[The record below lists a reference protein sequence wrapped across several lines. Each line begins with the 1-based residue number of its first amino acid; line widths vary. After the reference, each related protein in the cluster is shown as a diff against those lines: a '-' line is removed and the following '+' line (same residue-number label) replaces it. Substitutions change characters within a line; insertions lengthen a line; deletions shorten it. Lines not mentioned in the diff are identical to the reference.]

1 MAQISHQMLPFKVY
15 LSLTCQPF
23 FLLSDYKFNT
33 VIMALK
39 IIFSAKKR
47 LFVIYKNIFY
57 YLFLIYKNHR
67 HQPYLSTFYEPPMKV
82 ILDKNKP

>member
-15 LSLTCQPF
+15 LALTCQPF

-57 YLFLIYKNHR
+57 
-67 HQPYLSTFYEPPMKV
+67 
-82 ILDKNKP
+82 